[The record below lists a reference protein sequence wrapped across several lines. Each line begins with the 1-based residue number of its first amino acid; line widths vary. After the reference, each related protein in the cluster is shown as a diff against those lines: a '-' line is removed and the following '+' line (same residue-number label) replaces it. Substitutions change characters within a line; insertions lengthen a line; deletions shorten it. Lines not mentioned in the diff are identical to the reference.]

1 MSAPLTLSRLSREEF
16 KDAPGWIDRL
26 LGWLNQFLE
35 QVAFALNGNLTFGQ
49 NVQAQVKA
57 FDLVAGAA
65 PANNTLTF
73 TTTLKVFP
81 KLLLVGSVVQR
92 SGNYVPITA
101 AVSVFWRYDNGVV
114 YVTSITGLTAGL
126 TYDFVVLLA

>member
-1 MSAPLTLSRLSREEF
+1 MAPPLSISRLSREEF

-35 QVAFALNGNLTFGQ
+35 QVSFSLNGNLTLGQ

-65 PANNTLTF
+65 AADNTLTF
-73 TTTLKVFP
+73 TTTLKVAP
-81 KLLLVGSVVQR
+81 RLLLVGNVTQR
-92 SGNYVPITA
+92 SGNYVPITS
-101 AVSVFWRYDNGVV
+101 AVSVFWRYESGVV
-114 YVTSITGLTAGL
+114 YITSITGLTAGQ